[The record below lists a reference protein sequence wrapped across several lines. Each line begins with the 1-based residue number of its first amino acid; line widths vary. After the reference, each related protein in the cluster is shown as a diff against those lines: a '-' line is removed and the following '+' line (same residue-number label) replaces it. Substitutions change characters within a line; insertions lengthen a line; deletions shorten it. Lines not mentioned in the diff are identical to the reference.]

1 MKAKLRTLSP
11 LHIGGKEQGL
21 LPLEYVVVE
30 GNCYVLSEEKL
41 SWELVG
47 RRLLEPFLEWI
58 RSQERPEIK
67 EFLQRR
73 SLCTSQ
79 FLKACALHHSRCL
92 SPVRRDPRPFIR
104 NGYGE
109 PFLPGTAL
117 KGVLRTAI
125 LYKILKGLSPEQ
137 RRKVLDDFVSGR
149 LQEYRSDPRAQKGFR
164 WFQERFKQ
172 WFAQRLDQEVFQKF
186 TLSNN
191 QRGFDPHT
199 DILRCLRVSDSPP
212 VPPDSAIM
220 EEIKI
225 ASARSTEGLKRWSI
239 YAECLPAGME
249 FEVEIQVDAF
259 VLNNFA
265 KKNSTTRLGMDF
277 RELEQILSNPLAA
290 AAEMAS
296 DLLRED
302 RAFFARKLGLDGLLA
317 FREGTPNLRMG
328 WGGGLLGA
336 SMGMLLP
343 EGLRQDLRNTLFTDR
358 GNAPAPKSRRV
369 VMRQGQPWATLG
381 WIQVLVEG
389 VA

>member
-21 LPLEYVVVE
+21 LPLEYVMVE

-41 SWELVG
+41 SRELVG
-47 RRLLEPFLEWI
+47 RRLLDPFLEWI
-58 RSQERPEIK
+58 RSQERPDIK

-73 SLCTSQ
+73 SPSLCTPQ
-79 FLKACALHHSRCL
+79 FLKACALYHSRCL

-104 NGYGE
+104 NGYEE

-137 RRKVLDDFVSGR
+137 RRKVLDDFVSRR
-149 LQEYRSDPRAQKGFR
+149 LQEYRNDPRAREGR
-164 WFQERFKQ
+164 ERFKKR
-172 WFAQRLDQEVFQKF
+172 FAQPLDQTVFQKF
-186 TLSNN
+186 DLPNN
-191 QRGFDPHT
+191 QGGVDPHT
-199 DILRCLRVSDSPP
+199 DILRCLRVSDSTP
-212 VPPDSAIM
+212 VPPDSAVM
-220 EEIKI
+220 EEMKI

-265 KKNSTTRLGMDF
+265 KKNSTTRLGMEF

-290 AAEMAS
+290 AAEMAA

-302 RAFFARKLGLDGLLA
+302 RAFFARELGLDGLLE
-317 FREGTPNLRMG
+317 FRGATPNLWMG
-328 WGGGLLGA
+328 WGGGLSGT

-343 EGLRQDLRNTLFTDR
+343 EGLRQELRNTLFTDR
-358 GNAPAPKSRRV
+358 GNTPAPKSRRV

-381 WIQVLVEG
+381 WIQVTTTE
-389 VA
+389 